1 MGRDE
6 GDIVTEQTANE
17 QHWIVLGDIHEGS
30 PEVAEI
36 PELAGASGLLVT
48 GDLTNLGGVT
58 RAKKVL
64 ADLRACHT
72 QVFAQIG
79 NMDRTEVDEWL
90 SAEAVNLHRT
100 VHELAPDVAV
110 FGVGGSIFTPFGT
123 PSEFPESKFSIWL
136 EECWQKACRYK
147 VRILI
152 SHNPPFGTAC
162 DIVASGSHVG
172 SRAVQEFIEEY
183 QPDICFCGH
192 IHESRAFDRI
202 GRTQIVNPGAFVHGY
217 YATLTRDKEGQFFTA
232 MHSLAKK

>member
-147 VRILI
+147 ARILI
-152 SHNPPFGTAC
+152 SHNPPFGTAVTLSRLAPTWEVVLC
-162 DIVASGSHVG
+162 RNLSKSISQISVFVAIFMSRVLLTVSG
-172 SRAVQEFIEEY
+172 
-183 QPDICFCGH
+183 GH
-192 IHESRAFDRI
+192 RLSIPELLCMAITPR
-202 GRTQIVNPGAFVHGY
+202 
-217 YATLTRDKEGQFFTA
+217 
-232 MHSLAKK
+232 